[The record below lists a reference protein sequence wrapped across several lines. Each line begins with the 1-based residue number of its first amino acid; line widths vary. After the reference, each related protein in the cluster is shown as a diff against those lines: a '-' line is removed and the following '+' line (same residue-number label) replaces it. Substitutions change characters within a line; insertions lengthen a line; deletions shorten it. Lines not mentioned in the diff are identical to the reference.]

1 MPQRNLTERLYNL
14 RRDRSSGYEKPYKP
28 ALLLSLIDLIERG
41 DIIRNQI
48 LLTDDLISRYK
59 DCIAIVGSADDVTK
73 IAYPFWHLAGDGIWV
88 LYDFSG
94 QPLYRPAQEGIG
106 SLSVK
111 RIRESMHHASLDE
124 QLFIALNRP
133 IERNLLRDAI
143 ISRYFPKHRDKLRAS
158 RADFLQQP
166 EDKADD
172 GGALENDPARSA
184 AFSKT
189 IKCVYDFQCAAC
201 GIRLRYQD
209 LNLVDACHLVPF
221 SLSFNDHPSNGV
233 ALCKNHHWAL
243 DRHLIAPERVAGQ
256 LIWKSS
262 KRLDPRTDDQHL
274 LIELEGQPLL
284 LPRDEDFYPADASI
298 EWRMER
304 LLG

>member
-1 MPQRNLTERLYNL
+1 MSQSKLTERLYNL

-41 DIIRNQI
+41 DINRNQI
-48 LLTDDLISRYK
+48 RLTDDLISRYK
-59 DCIAIVGSADDVTK
+59 DYIAIVGSADDAPK
-73 IAYPFWHLAGDGIWV
+73 IAYPFWHLAGDGIWM

-94 QPLYRPAQEGIG
+94 QPLYGPANRGIG
-106 SLSVK
+106 PLSVK

-124 QLFIALNRP
+124 ELFVSLNRP
-133 IERNLLRDAI
+133 IERTLLRNAI
-143 ISRYFPKHRDKLRAS
+143 ISRYFPKHREALGAS
-158 RADFLQQP
+158 RAAFLQQP
-166 EDKADD
+166 EDRADD
-172 GGALENDPARSA
+172 GGALENDPSRSS

-189 IKCVYDFQCAAC
+189 IKSLYDFQCAAC

-221 SLSFNDHPSNGV
+221 SLSFNDHPSNGI

-243 DRHLIAPERVAGQ
+243 DRHLIAPERVAGK

-262 KRLDPRTDDQHL
+262 KRLDARTDDQHV
-274 LIELEGQPLL
+274 LIELEGKPLL
-284 LPRDEDFYPADASI
+284 LPREEGFYPADEGI

-304 LLG
+304 LLA

>member
-1 MPQRNLTERLYNL
+1 MSLGNLTERLYNL

-41 DIIRNQI
+41 DISHNQV

-59 DCIAIVGSADDVTK
+59 AYIAIVGSAEDAPK
-73 IAYPFWHLAGDGIWV
+73 IAYPFWHLAGDGIWM
-88 LYDFSG
+88 LFDTSG
-94 QPLYRPAQEGIG
+94 KPLYRPGKGGIG
-106 SLSVK
+106 PLSVK
-111 RIRESMHHASLDE
+111 RIREHMSHASLDE
-124 QLFIALNRP
+124 ELFIALNRP
-133 IERNLLRDAI
+133 IERTLLRNAI
-143 ISRYFPKHRDKLRAS
+143 ISRYFPKFREALSAS
-158 RADFLQQP
+158 RARFLDEP
-166 EDKADD
+166 DERADD
-172 GGALENDPARSA
+172 GGALENDPGRSS

-189 IKCVYDFQCAAC
+189 IKSLYDFQCAAC

-221 SLSFNDHPSNGV
+221 SRSFNDHPSNGI

-243 DRHLIAPERVAGQ
+243 DRHLIAPERAAGE

-262 KRLDPRTDDQHL
+262 KRLDPRTDDQHV
-274 LIELEGQPLL
+274 LIELEGKPLL
-284 LPRDEDFYPADASI
+284 LPREEGFYPADEGI

-304 LLG
+304 LLA